1 MQAVSEQTRAADR
14 LWREYARTHDPHTRD
29 ALVKQFER
37 LAFSIANRYAR
48 RGTENEDLLQVAM
61 LGLVKAVDR
70 FDPAT
75 RYRFSTFATPT
86 ILGEIRRYFRD
97 QTWKLH
103 VPRGMQ
109 ELYRRVEATEREIA
123 ESTGGA
129 PTPEAVAHRLHVP
142 EQQVVEAMTLAQINH
157 PLSLDGEFEHDSDG
171 RKEQLETAL
180 GTEDER
186 LDGIEW
192 HIGLEQAL
200 DHLSKPLKRV
210 VELRYLSALTQR
222 ETAERMGLTQMQVCR
237 LERRALQYLRV
248 HLGA

>member
-1 MQAVSEQTRAADR
+1 MQAVSEETRAADR
-14 LWREYARTHDPHTRD
+14 LWSEYARTHDPHTRE

-48 RGTENEDLLQVAM
+48 RGAENEDLLQVAM

-97 QTWKLH
+97 QAWKLH
-103 VPRGMQ
+103 VPRSMQ
-109 ELYRRVEATEREIA
+109 ELYRKVEVTEREIA
-123 ESTGGA
+123 ESTGTA
-129 PTPEAVAHRLHVP
+129 PSPEAVADRLHVP
-142 EQQVVEAMTLAQINH
+142 EEQVVEVMTLAQINH
-157 PLSLDGEFEHDSDG
+157 PLSLDGEFSKDGDG
-171 RKEQLETAL
+171 RTEQLESVL
-180 GTEDER
+180 GTEDAH

-192 HIGLEQAL
+192 HVGLEQVL
-200 DHLSKPLKRV
+200 DHLSKPLRGV
-210 VELRYLSALTQR
+210 IELRYLKDLTQR
-222 ETAERMGLTQMQVCR
+222 ETADRMGLTQMQVCR

-248 HLGA
+248 HLDA